1 MEKNSAEPERRL
13 CERLGRDSVVAPPR
27 RRRPA
32 RRAARPSIENDA
44 FYIAAYLVP
53 NKMRRIA
60 AEAQAAL
67 VGD

>member
-1 MEKNSAEPERRL
+1 LDVIRSL
-13 CERLGRDSVVAPPR
+13 R
-27 RRRPA
+27 RRDGGRPA

>member
-1 MEKNSAEPERRL
+1 MERNSAETERRL

-27 RRRPA
+27 RR
-32 RRAARPSIENDA
+32 AACATRGASV
-44 FYIAAYLVP
+44 YWVP